1 MRDETKRKLDA
12 QIRENQS
19 LERWAL
25 IFGATLAVG
34 FGLLAI
40 ASNVTISA
48 REVGASVQS
57 AAWKIDHET
66 GDNFAEL
73 QIVLDDG
80 RLVIAGT
87 RLRKLPALGTK
98 IIAREK
104 VLGTGYHS
112 YTWNGETPEAK

>member
-1 MRDETKRKLDA
+1 MRDPTMRDETKRKLDA

-25 IFGATLAVG
+25 ILGASLAVG

-48 REVGASVQS
+48 RAVSASVQS

-66 GDNFAEL
+66 GD
-73 QIVLDDG
+73 
-80 RLVIAGT
+80 
-87 RLRKLPALGTK
+87 
-98 IIAREK
+98 
-104 VLGTGYHS
+104 S
-112 YTWNGETPEAK
+112 YADL